1 MGVAQLA
8 RIVELLRAHGAAP
21 ERPAA
26 IVEQATLPGQRVIAG
41 CLGDI
46 CAQAQHA
53 QVAAPALLI
62 VGEVA
67 RRAAQSADL
76 VHTLLPRGAANA

>member
-1 MGVAQLA
+1 V
-8 RIVELLRAHGAAP
+8 
-21 ERPAA
+21 ERPVA
-26 IVEQATLPGQRVIAG
+26 IVEQATLPGQRLIAG

-46 CAQAQHA
+46 CLQALAA

-67 RRAAQSADL
+67 RRAAHSAD
-76 VHTLLPRGAANA
+76 VAQALLERGAVSA